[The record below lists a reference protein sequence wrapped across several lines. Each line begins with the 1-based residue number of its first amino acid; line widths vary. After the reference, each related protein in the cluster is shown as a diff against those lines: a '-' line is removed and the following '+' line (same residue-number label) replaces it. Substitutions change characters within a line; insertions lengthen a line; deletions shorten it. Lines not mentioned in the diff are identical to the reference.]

1 MILNPPF
8 NIPSDK
14 NATEIISDYIFSN
27 NQGKTK
33 LEFMLLR

>member
-14 NATEIISDYIFSN
+14 NSTEIISDYIFSN
-27 NQGKTK
+27 NQGK
-33 LEFMLLR
+33 LEFYI